1 MERILGDYQAGFRK
15 NRSTLDQ
22 IFILRQSLEKFYE
35 YDKQLHQLYVDF
47 KQAYDSLDRG
57 KIYKIMREFGI
68 PSKLIRLTEMTLKGT
83 VCKVRVEQDLSESF

>member
-1 MERILGDYQAGFRK
+1 MERILGITKQDSEK

-35 YDKQLHQLYVDF
+35 YDKQLHQLFVDF